1 MTQSPDA
8 PKPKDDAKTDK
19 QAQTTAAEQDE
30 LDDDG
35 WGEDEPKDKEQAEK
49 ELPPLRPHAKPARAR
64 RRHNMIRNFF
74 VFGVLMPIL
83 AATVYLYAIA
93 HDQYASYLG
102 FSVRAE
108 DSPSPV
114 EMLGGITELAG
125 SSSGTDTDVL
135 FEFIQSQRIV
145 RLIDDKLDLRKM
157 YHMPTDPIFG
167 IDPDV
172 SIEGLQK
179 FWGRVVKVFYDS
191 GSGLI
196 EVRVTAFTPED
207 AKAVADAIYDEST
220 VMINKLTAVAREDS
234 TSYARSELEQAV
246 ERLSTARAAIQKF
259 RLETQIIDPDADI
272 VGRMGLL
279 NSLQNQLA
287 SAQID
292 LDILMQT
299 AREGDPRLIQARRR
313 VDVIEQRLAEE
324 RARFSSTDGTVNG
337 AYANL
342 IGDYERLSVD
352 KQFAEQAYLS
362 ALASLDLA
370 TAEAARKSRYLAAY
384 IEPTLAETP
393 EYPKRLIILAT
404 LSGFLIGI
412 WVVATMVYYSIRDR
426 R

>member
-1 MTQSPDA
+1 MPQSSQAPD
-8 PKPKDDAKTDK
+8 PKPKSNLKAKRRKDA
-19 QAQTTAAEQDE
+19 QLARAEQDE

-35 WGEDEPKDKEQAEK
+35 WGEEGKGGKV
-49 ELPPLRPHAKPARAR
+49 LPPPRPPAQPARPQK
-64 RRHNMIRNFF
+64 RHNMIRNLFLL
-74 VFGVLMPIL
+74 GVLAPL
-83 AATVYLYAIA
+83 LVATVYLYMIA
-93 HDQYASYLG
+93 KDQYASYLG

-108 DSPSPV
+108 GSASPV

-145 RLIDDKLDLRKM
+145 RLVDERLDLRTM
-157 YHMPTDPIFG
+157 YHMPSDPIFG
-167 IDPDV
+167 LDPDV
-172 SIEGLQK
+172 TIEGLQK

-196 EVRVTAFTPED
+196 EVRVTAFAPED

-220 VMINKLTAVAREDS
+220 DMINKLTTVAREDA
-234 TSYARSELEQAV
+234 TSYARSELENAV
-246 ERLSTARAAIQKF
+246 ERLRTARAAIQKF
-259 RLETQIIDPDADI
+259 RLETQIIDPEADI

-279 NSLQNQLA
+279 NSMQNQLA
-287 SAQID
+287 AAQID

-313 VDVIEQRLAEE
+313 VDVIQQRLADE
-324 RARFSSTDGTVNG
+324 RARFSNTDGSVNG
-337 AYANL
+337 SYADL
-342 IGDYERLSVD
+342 IGNFERLSVD

-362 ALASLDLA
+362 ALGSLDLA

-393 EYPKRLIILAT
+393 EYPQRLIILAT
-404 LSGFLIGI
+404 LAAFLVGI
-412 WVVATMVYYSIRDR
+412 WVVATMVYYSVRDR

>member
-1 MTQSPDA
+1 MTQSSEAPNPKSEAELRKDA
-8 PKPKDDAKTDK
+8 
-19 QAQTTAAEQDE
+19 QVSHAEQDE

-35 WGEDEPKDKEQAEK
+35 WGEEEQEGKD
-49 ELPPLRPHAKPARAR
+49 LPPPRPHAKPARPR
-64 RRHNMIRNFF
+64 KRHKMIRRLFLL
-74 VFGVLMPIL
+74 GVLVPIL
-83 AATVYLYAIA
+83 LATVYLYVIA
-93 HDQYASYLG
+93 KDQYASYLG

-108 DSPSPV
+108 DSASPV

-145 RLIDDKLDLRKM
+145 RLVDERLDLRSM
-157 YHMPTDPIFG
+157 YHMPSDPIFG
-167 IDPDV
+167 IDPDAT
-172 SIEGLQK
+172 IEGLQK

-207 AKAVADAIYDEST
+207 AKAVADAIYDESS
-220 VMINKLTAVAREDS
+220 VMINKLTAVAREDA
-234 TSYARSELEQAV
+234 TSYARSELEKAV
-246 ERLSTARAAIQKF
+246 ERLSVARAAIQKF
-259 RLETQIIDPDADI
+259 RLETQIIDPEADI

-287 SAQID
+287 TAQID

-299 AREGDPRLIQARRR
+299 ARESDPRLIQARRR
-313 VDVIEQRLAEE
+313 VAVIEQRLAEE
-324 RARFSSTDGTVNG
+324 RARFSNTDGTVNG
-337 AYANL
+337 SYANL

-362 ALASLDLA
+362 ALASLDVA

-384 IEPTLAETP
+384 IEPTLSETP
-393 EYPKRLIILAT
+393 QFPQRLIILAT

-412 WVVATMVYYSIRDR
+412 WVVATMVYYSVRDR

>member
-1 MTQSPDA
+1 MTQSSEE
-8 PKPKDDAKTDK
+8 PKLKARAKKAKRALTS
-19 QAQTTAAEQDE
+19 QAEQDE

-35 WGEDEPKDKEQAEK
+35 WGDDEQKDAD
-49 ELPPLRPHAKPARAR
+49 LPPPRPHAKPARR
-64 RRHNMIRNFF
+64 RKRHNMIRSFF
-74 VFGVLMPIL
+74 LIGVLAPIL
-83 AATVYLYAIA
+83 LATVYLYAIA
-93 HDQYASYLG
+93 KGQYASYLG

-108 DSPSPV
+108 DSASPV

-145 RLIDDKLDLRKM
+145 RLVDERLDLRKM
-157 YHMPTDPIFG
+157 YHMPSDPVFG
-167 IDPDV
+167 VDPDAT
-172 SIEGLQK
+172 IEGLQK
-179 FWGRVVKVFYDS
+179 FWGRVVKVFYDT

-220 VMINKLTAVAREDS
+220 LMINKLTAVSREDA
-234 TSYARSELEQAV
+234 TSYARSELEKAV
-246 ERLSTARAAIQKF
+246 ERLSSARAAIQKF
-259 RLETQIIDPDADI
+259 RLETQIIDPEADI

-287 SAQID
+287 AAQIY

-299 AREGDPRLIQARRR
+299 AREGDPRLVQARRR
-313 VDVIEQRLAEE
+313 VDVIEQRVADE
-324 RARFSSTDGTVNG
+324 RARFGAIDGTING
-337 AYANL
+337 SYADL

-362 ALASLDLA
+362 ALAALDVA

-393 EYPKRLIILAT
+393 QYPQRLIILAT
-404 LSGFLIGI
+404 LAGFLMGI

>member
-1 MTQSPDA
+1 MTQSSEA
-8 PKPKDDAKTDK
+8 PKPKAEAKINKDAHASST
-19 QAQTTAAEQDE
+19 ELDE

-35 WGEDEPKDKEQAEK
+35 WGDDEQGGKD
-49 ELPPLRPHAKPARAR
+49 LPPPRPPAKPARR
-64 RRHNMIRNFF
+64 RKRHSMIRRFF
-74 VFGVLMPIL
+74 VIGVLAPIL
-83 AATVYLYAIA
+83 LATLYLYVIA
-93 HDQYASYLG
+93 KDQYASYLG

-108 DSPSPV
+108 DSASPV

-125 SSSGTDTDVL
+125 SSSGADTDVL

-145 RLIDDKLDLRKM
+145 RLVDEKLDLRKM
-157 YHMPTDPIFG
+157 YHMPSDPVFG

-172 SIEGLQK
+172 TIEGLQK

-196 EVRVTAFTPED
+196 EVRVTAFDPDD

-220 VMINKLTAVAREDS
+220 VMINKLTAVARDDA
-234 TSYARSELEQAV
+234 TSYARSELEKAV
-246 ERLSTARAAIQKF
+246 ERLSNARAAIQKF
-259 RLETQIIDPDADI
+259 RLETQIIDPEADI

-313 VDVIEQRLAEE
+313 VDVIEQRLANE
-324 RARFSSTDGTVNG
+324 RDRFSATDGTVNG

-362 ALASLDLA
+362 ALAGVDAA
-370 TAEAARKSRYLAAY
+370 TAEASRKSRYLAAY
-384 IEPTLAETP
+384 IEPTLAEKP
-393 EYPKRLIILAT
+393 QYPRRLIILAT
-404 LSGFLIGI
+404 LAGFLIGI
-412 WVVATMVYYSIRDR
+412 WIVATMIYYSIRDR

>member
-1 MTQSPDA
+1 MTQSPEA
-8 PKPKDDAKTDK
+8 PKPKPKTKNKAKLRK
-19 QAQTTAAEQDE
+19 GSQVSLAEQDE

-35 WGEDEPKDKEQAEK
+35 WGDEEKSSKD
-49 ELPPLRPHAKPARAR
+49 LPPLRSPAKPARPR
-64 RRHNMIRNFF
+64 KRHRMIRRLFLL
-74 VFGVLMPIL
+74 GVLAPIL
-83 AATVYLYAIA
+83 LAVLYLYVIA
-93 HDQYASYLG
+93 KDQYASYLG

-108 DSPSPV
+108 DSASPV
-114 EMLGGITELAG
+114 EMLGGITELGG

-135 FEFIQSQRIV
+135 FEFIQSQHIV
-145 RLIDDKLDLRKM
+145 RLVDERLDLRTM
-157 YHMPTDPIFG
+157 YHMPSDPIFG
-167 IDPDV
+167 IDPDAT
-172 SIEGLQK
+172 IEGLQK

-220 VMINKLTAVAREDS
+220 LMINKLTAVAREDA
-234 TSYARSELEQAV
+234 TSYARSELEKAV

-259 RLETQIIDPDADI
+259 RLETQIIDPEADI

-279 NSLQNQLA
+279 NSLQNQLT
-287 SAQID
+287 SSQID

-299 AREGDPRLIQARRR
+299 ARESDPRLIQARRR

-324 RARFSSTDGTVNG
+324 RARFSNTDGTVNG
-337 AYANL
+337 SYANL

-362 ALASLDLA
+362 ALAGLDLA

-384 IEPTLAETP
+384 IEPTLSETP
-393 EYPKRLIILAT
+393 QYPQRLIILAT

-412 WVVATMVYYSIRDR
+412 WVVATMVYYSVRDR

>member
-1 MTQSPDA
+1 MTQSPEA
-8 PKPKDDAKTDK
+8 PKPKAEAEIDKDAATSH
-19 QAQTTAAEQDE
+19 AEQDE

-35 WGEDEPKDKEQAEK
+35 WGSEGQDDKN
-49 ELPPLRPHAKPARAR
+49 LPPPRPHAKPARRR
-64 RRHNMIRNFF
+64 RRHNMIRRFF
-74 VFGVLMPIL
+74 MLGVLAPIL
-83 AATVYLYAIA
+83 LATAYLYVIA
-93 HDQYASYLG
+93 KDQYASYLG

-108 DSPSPV
+108 DSASPV

-145 RLIDDKLDLRKM
+145 RLVDERLDLRSM
-157 YHMPTDPIFG
+157 YHMPSDPIFG
-167 IDPDV
+167 ISPDV
-172 SIEGLQK
+172 TIEGLQK

-196 EVRVTAFTPED
+196 EVRVTAFSPED
-207 AKAVADAIYDEST
+207 AKAVADAIYEEST
-220 VMINKLTAVAREDS
+220 LMINKLTAVSREDT
-234 TSYARSELEQAV
+234 TSYARSELEKAL
-246 ERLSTARAAIQKF
+246 ERLSSARAAIQKF
-259 RLETQIIDPDADI
+259 RLETQIIDPEADI

-299 AREGDPRLIQARRR
+299 AREGDPRLVQSRRR
-313 VDVIEQRLAEE
+313 VDVIEQRLEQE
-324 RARFSSTDGTVNG
+324 RARFSATDGTVNG

-342 IGDYERLSVD
+342 IGDYERLSID
-352 KQFAEQAYLS
+352 KQFAEQAYLT
-362 ALASLDLA
+362 ALASLDMA

-393 EYPKRLIILAT
+393 QYPQRLVILVT
-404 LSGFLIGI
+404 LAGFLTGI
-412 WVVATMVYYSIRDR
+412 WVVATMVYYSVRDR

>member
-1 MTQSPDA
+1 MTQSSEAPN
-8 PKPKDDAKTDK
+8 PKPETELRKD
-19 QAQTTAAEQDE
+19 AQISHAEQDE

-35 WGEDEPKDKEQAEK
+35 WGEEEQAGK
-49 ELPPLRPHAKPARAR
+49 DLPPPRPHAKPARPR
-64 RRHNMIRNFF
+64 KRHKMIRRLFLL
-74 VFGVLMPIL
+74 GVLAPMFL
-83 AATVYLYAIA
+83 ATVYLYVIA
-93 HDQYASYLG
+93 KDQYASYLG

-108 DSPSPV
+108 DSASPV

-145 RLIDDKLDLRKM
+145 RLVDERLDLRSM
-157 YHMPTDPIFG
+157 YHMPSDPIFG
-167 IDPDV
+167 IDPDAT
-172 SIEGLQK
+172 IEGLQK

-220 VMINKLTAVAREDS
+220 VMINKLTAVAREDA
-234 TSYARSELEQAV
+234 TSYARSELEKAV
-246 ERLSTARAAIQKF
+246 ERLSSARAAIQKF
-259 RLETQIIDPDADI
+259 RLETQIIDPEADI

-299 AREGDPRLIQARRR
+299 ARESDPRLIQARRR

-324 RARFSSTDGTVNG
+324 RARFSNTDGTVNG
-337 AYANL
+337 SYANL

-362 ALASLDLA
+362 ALASLDVA

-384 IEPTLAETP
+384 IEPTLSETP
-393 EYPKRLIILAT
+393 QFPQRLIILAT

-412 WVVATMVYYSIRDR
+412 WVVATMVYYSVRDR

>member
-8 PKPKDDAKTDK
+8 PKPKDDPKIDK
-19 QAQTTAAEQDE
+19 DAESPHAAQDE

-35 WGEDEPKDKEQAEK
+35 WDDKEQQDK
-49 ELPPLRPHAKPARAR
+49 DLQPPRPPAKSARPKKRHA
-64 RRHNMIRNFF
+64 MIRRLFLI
-74 VFGVLMPIL
+74 GVLMPIL
-83 AATVYLYAIA
+83 LATVYLYLIA
-93 HDQYASYLG
+93 KDQYASYLG

-108 DSPSPV
+108 DSASPV

-125 SSSGTDTDVL
+125 SSSGNDTDVL

-145 RLIDDKLDLRKM
+145 RLIDERLDLRKM
-157 YHMPTDPIFG
+157 YHMPSDPVFG
-167 IDPDV
+167 VDPDAT
-172 SIEGLQK
+172 IEGLQK
-179 FWGRVVKVFYDS
+179 FWGRIVKVFYDS

-220 VMINKLTAVAREDS
+220 VMINLLTAIAREDS
-234 TSYARSELEQAV
+234 TRYARGELEKAV
-246 ERLSTARAAIQKF
+246 ERLSNARAAIQKF
-259 RLETQIIDPDADI
+259 RLETQIIDPEADI

-313 VDVIEQRLAEE
+313 MEVIEQHLADE
-324 RARFSSTDGTVNG
+324 RERFSSTDGTVNG

-342 IGDYERLSVD
+342 IGDFERLSVD
-352 KQFAEQAYLS
+352 KQFAEQSYLS
-362 ALASLDLA
+362 ALAALDLA
-370 TAEAARKSRYLAAY
+370 TADASRKSRYLAAY

-393 EYPKRLIILAT
+393 EYPKRLIILIT
-404 LSGFLIGI
+404 LVGFLVGI